1 MGTKSSVR
9 ANLVSLF
16 RVATGASVADAY
28 CYLEAEEW
36 DLDDALISW
45 RTDSYSRDVG

>member
-1 MGTKSSVR
+1 MGTKSSVQ
-9 ANLVSLF
+9 ANLISRF
-16 RVATGASVADAY
+16 RVITGASVAEAY

-45 RTDSYSRDVG
+45 RTDDYLRDAG

>member
-1 MGTKSSVR
+1 MGTRSSVQ
-9 ANLVSLF
+9 ANLISQF
-16 RVATGASVADAY
+16 RVVTGASVEDAY

-45 RTDSYSRDVG
+45 RADSYLREAS

>member
-1 MGTKSSVR
+1 MRYDKLSRFEADER
-9 ANLVSLF
+9 ALILLT
-16 RVATGASVADAY
+16 A

-45 RTDSYSRDVG
+45 RADSYLRWED